1 MEHNKLSI
9 KANDYQLAESNIC
22 EQYLACTLHSS
33 VRICI
38 YIFIYLYLHLYLYLY
53 I

>member
-9 KANDYQLAESNIC
+9 KASDYQLAESDIC
-22 EQYLACTLHSS
+22 EQYLACTLQY
-33 VRICI
+33 I
-38 YIFIYLYLHLYLYLY
+38 YIYIY